1 MRNNKNNFSC
11 FRWKKKKI
19 HNIQFDENEEQLL
32 LKIFPDVA
40 SLGQFCNITQFP
52 EFHL

>member
-1 MRNNKNNFSC
+1 MRKE
-11 FRWKKKKI
+11 KI
-19 HNIQFDENEEQLL
+19 HNIQFDENEEQL
-32 LKIFPDVA
+32 FPDVA